1 MPQTL
6 TTMKVVILTPIS
18 VEYDAVRKHL
28 PQLTEEIVSGNRYET
43 ALFKGKHHT
52 LKIILHQTG
61 SKNNAIGLATEKA
74 VQAFEPQI
82 VLLVGI
88 AGGVKDVSIGDIV
101 VGTKAYG
108 YEAGKETADGFVTRP
123 EVFNFSKDLI
133 SIAQSVHQKNT
144 WQERCGQSNTPTKVV
159 FGPIAS
165 GDKVIATT
173 KAYIYPLL
181 KKHFNDTVALEME
194 AIGFGQAMYHH
205 QHILSLNIRGISDLL
220 DGKSQSDAGG
230 SQELAA
236 GNAAAFAFELLN
248 ELDASRIKIL
258 NMDVKTIAKEV
269 FDLVLPALKMEATQK
284 IGNDFKE
291 ASNTTV
297 SELWKKVK
305 HLFIE
310 EFDDL
315 KEVTEDEDAPAVA
328 RKTLRKAMEKDDG
341 LKGEL
346 EQLIK
351 KIKPE
356 GGVVISGSK
365 NVVQGST
372 ITAGGKVS
380 VGDNTRIVQ
389 NINNHGSIE
398 KQVNVDTNKGNINL

>member
-28 PQLTEEIVSGNRYET
+28 PKLTEEIVSGNRYET

-52 LKIILHQTG
+52 LQIILHQTG

-108 YEAGKETADGFVTRP
+108 YEAGKETADGFSTRP
-123 EVFNFSKDLI
+123 EVFNHSKELL
-133 SIAQSVHQKNT
+133 SIAQSIARNQT
-144 WQERCGQSNTPTKVV
+144 WHMRLGHTNSLPKVIL
-159 FGPIAS
+159 GPIAS

-173 KAYIYPLL
+173 TAQIYPLL

-194 AIGFGQAMYHH
+194 AIGFGQAMEYYR
-205 QHILSLNIRGISDLL
+205 HILNLNIRGISDLL
-220 DGKSQSDAGG
+220 ENKSKTDATG

-236 GNAAAFAFELLN
+236 ANAAAFTFELLN
-248 ELDASRIKIL
+248 ELNGSQIKIF
-258 NMDVKTIAKEV
+258 NMDIKTIAKEV
-269 FDLVLPALKMEATQK
+269 FELVLPALKMEATQK
-284 IGNDFKE
+284 IGSDLKE

-305 HLFIE
+305 PLFIE

-315 KEVTEDEDAPAVA
+315 KEVTEDEDAPAVV

-372 ITAGGKVS
+372 IKVKGDFR
-380 VGDNTRIVQ
+380 VGD
-389 NINNHGSIE
+389 G
-398 KQVNVDTNKGNINL
+398 